1 MDILSKCSP
10 DQAFKL
16 VHGVLDGIC
25 ERKQPV
31 FFADYSEVLSLE
43 EWWQVKV
50 ETRTFCLRH
59 FRNKMSRD
67 QTVEYLSNLSTAH
80 QEAILE
86 ALSVRSDDVHQ
97 ALLCATNSVS
107 ETILQDFDW
116 KIKLAVA
123 SDKVAMIHQPLLMLH
138 LNINR
143 SGSSQLAS
151 IEMNPEELSK
161 LLAALEGANR
171 ALMLLKTS

>member
-10 DQAFKL
+10 GQAFKL

-31 FFADYSEVLSLE
+31 FFADYSDVLSLE
-43 EWWQVKV
+43 EWWQVKID
-50 ETRTFCLRH
+50 TRTFCLKH

-67 QTVEYLSNLSTAH
+67 QALESLSNLSSKH

-86 ALSVRSDDVHQ
+86 ALSVRSDDVRH
-97 ALLCATNSVS
+97 ALICATNSVS
-107 ETILQDFDW
+107 ETMLQDFDW
-116 KIKLAVA
+116 KIKLSVA
-123 SDKVAMIHQPLLMLH
+123 SDKVAMIHQPLLMLD
-138 LNINR
+138 LNM
-143 SGSSQLAS
+143 SKCGSSELAS
-151 IEMNPEELSK
+151 IEMNPEELNK

-171 ALMLLKTS
+171 ALMQLKTS